1 MHNSKVSLRTLMRED
16 LDAAVGADPAARSR
30 LEVALLYPGVHAIW
44 AHRLAHRWWHGRWGK
59 FWALAL
65 SQIARRF
72 TGVEIHPGA
81 SLGRRLFIDHGMGV
95 VIGETAEVG
104 EDVVI
109 FHGVTLG
116 GVTMNKGK
124 RHPTVGNR
132 VVIGA
137 GAKILGPITVGD
149 DARVGANA
157 IVVKPVPPANSAV
170 GVPARNIP
178 LDKRQRADSS
188 QHLDPALYI

>member
-30 LEVALLYPGVHAIW
+30 FEVALLYPGVHAIW

-81 SLGRRLFIDHGMGV
+81 SLGRRMFIDHGMGV

-116 GVTMNKGK
+116 GVSMNKGK
-124 RHPTVGNR
+124 RHPTIGNR

-157 IVVKPVPPANSAV
+157 IVVKPVPSAHSAV

-178 LDKRQRADSS
+178 LDNRQRADSP